1 MTILELNDDQVI
13 RKELGMIIE
22 QRRSLRG
29 GRGEASPRNSTL
41 FLNQFK
47 AWKNPMP
54 FKTILLSIKKVLA
67 RKKI

>member
-13 RKELGMIIE
+13 RTELGMSIE
-22 QRRSLRG
+22 QRHSLRE
-29 GRGEASPRNSTL
+29 GRGEAGPRNLTL

-47 AWKNPMP
+47 AWRNPRP
-54 FKTILLSIKKVLA
+54 FKTILLSIKKELA